1 MKKIVIDCRYLG
13 LSGIGRFLEGLL
25 ENFDFE
31 KNEYILWG
39 KEEYVTKYP
48 NCKYIF
54 DSSSPFSP
62 KSLFKSPTKKINEAD
77 ILFTPNFIIPYGIK
91 IRCDIMLHDVIFL
104 DIKNI
109 NNGFKDYIIKKH
121 LIKRGV
127 TKSKNIYTVSNFT
140 KERIINYF
148 PKQKNKIKIIY
159 ADVSKGF
166 KNYDK
171 SYAKEDYVIYVGN
184 IKENKGLKYL
194 IEAFKDI
201 NNYKLVI
208 VGNKDKFRSSD
219 KSVLNIDN
227 PNINF
232 TGYISDDELKEK
244 IAKAKFLIQ
253 PSTYEG
259 FGLPPLEAMYLGTK
273 VIMSDIDVFKE
284 IYKDF
289 DVIYFKNKDSLDL
302 KNKILNSNYNLS
314 FDKNLA
320 LNKFSHKNNAIEIE
334 KNF

>member
-1 MKKIVIDCRYLG
+1 
-13 LSGIGRFLEGLL
+13 
-25 ENFDFE
+25 
-31 KNEYILWG
+31 
-39 KEEYVTKYP
+39 
-48 NCKYIF
+48 
-54 DSSSPFSP
+54 
-62 KSLFKSPTKKINEAD
+62 
-77 ILFTPNFIIPYGIK
+77 
-91 IRCDIMLHDVIFL
+91 MLHDVIFL

-127 TKSKNIYTVSNFT
+127 KKSKNIYTVSNFT
-140 KERIINYF
+140 KERIINYY

-171 SYAKEDYVIYVGN
+171 SYSKEDYVIYVGN

-227 PNINF
+227 PDINF